1 MGHTR
6 TEGER
11 PHLSF
16 TLIPISVLHV
26 NSLTASFATI
36 QLPRLPSTSHPTA
49 IHSPPE
55 RLSERASQ
63 ELHRTLSL
71 LLLLLNTLPFFP
83 RPFASLLPFTLL
95 PFLRSSTPFTPSV
108 QRLTSSSLQHT
119 HTPPHTSA
127 SGIPAPHQLPRK
139 PRTPSS
145 SNELRIEV
153 LSQPS
158 NASVALLSCVSS
170 SSSST
175 QAASAVVSYIN
186 VPAKRARDVSSVD
199 PTPDKTPDDR

>member
-119 HTPPHTSA
+119 HTHTTSHQRKQHPCSA
-127 SGIPAPHQLPRK
+127 SA
-139 PRTPSS
+139 
-145 SNELRIEV
+145 
-153 LSQPS
+153 
-158 NASVALLSCVSS
+158 
-170 SSSST
+170 ST
-175 QAASAVVSYIN
+175 QAAHAIFPFRQNRVMNGFS
-186 VPAKRARDVSSVD
+186 
-199 PTPDKTPDDR
+199 